1 MTPLALPSLSPSSSA
16 DYSPGFV
23 PALSSHFVRYQ
34 TLIIGAG
41 MSGLAAGIRLAYYE
55 QSVCILER
63 HSTIG
68 GLNSFYRL
76 RGRNYDVGLH
86 AVTNYAPP
94 GSRSGPLAKLLK
106 QLRLRWD
113 DFDLAPQNGSSV
125 VFPGRR
131 LAFQNDLPAFVDNVC
146 SEFPDQAERFRR
158 LVAHIESFDELN
170 LAQAPLSA
178 RQVLGD
184 FLTDRVLIDMLFC
197 PLMFYGSAL
206 PDDMDFSQF
215 CIMFKSIF
223 QQGFARPLD
232 GVRQILKTLTRHYK
246 SLGGELKLRHGVR
259 EIMVRDGRAIGV
271 VTDDGQQIE
280 ADRILSSAGLAET
293 YALCGTSAPSP
304 TPAHGE
310 ISFNEAI
317 FVLNRQPADIGHR
330 ETIIFYNDAD
340 TFTYAPPA
348 EPCDLRSGIIC
359 SPNNFQYAGGA
370 QLDEGFVRITALA
383 NPNYWMSLPDDK
395 YYAEKER
402 WTERIAAA
410 AVQHM
415 PDFRPHVVETDVFTP
430 RTIRKFTGHY
440 QGAVYGAPRKV
451 LDGRT
456 PIENLY
462 LCGTDQGFLGIIG
475 AMLSGIT
482 MANNHL
488 LT

>member
-178 RQVLGD
+178 RQVL
-184 FLTDRVLIDMLFC
+184 
-197 PLMFYGSAL
+197 
-206 PDDMDFSQF
+206 
-215 CIMFKSIF
+215 
-223 QQGFARPLD
+223 
-232 GVRQILKTLTRHYK
+232 
-246 SLGGELKLRHGVR
+246 
-259 EIMVRDGRAIGV
+259 
-271 VTDDGQQIE
+271 
-280 ADRILSSAGLAET
+280 
-293 YALCGTSAPSP
+293 
-304 TPAHGE
+304 
-310 ISFNEAI
+310 
-317 FVLNRQPADIGHR
+317 
-330 ETIIFYNDAD
+330 
-340 TFTYAPPA
+340 
-348 EPCDLRSGIIC
+348 
-359 SPNNFQYAGGA
+359 
-370 QLDEGFVRITALA
+370 
-383 NPNYWMSLPDDK
+383 
-395 YYAEKER
+395 
-402 WTERIAAA
+402 
-410 AVQHM
+410 
-415 PDFRPHVVETDVFTP
+415 
-430 RTIRKFTGHY
+430 
-440 QGAVYGAPRKV
+440 
-451 LDGRT
+451 
-456 PIENLY
+456 
-462 LCGTDQGFLGIIG
+462 
-475 AMLSGIT
+475 
-482 MANNHL
+482 
-488 LT
+488 